1 MFGKHFNFEFQWE
14 EFLTQKKLEVQCK
27 HYQLIASPEAKAA
40 GSSKVQKKQQC
51 TELSRDAANGQI
63 TSEEAVAK
71 GKGKS
76 KSKVRATPSLLK
88 DPNAAKHLLK

>member
-1 MFGKHFNFEFQWE
+1 MIFLYKHFNFEFQWE

-40 GSSKVQKKQQC
+40 FSKVQKKQQC
-51 TELSRDAANGQI
+51 TELSRDAASGQI
-63 TSEEAVAK
+63 TSEEAAVA
-71 GKGKS
+71 KGKS